1 MLKRKSITKLGA
13 ITVLLTMACS
23 VIPAQAAYTPSVS
36 VWDGSVNTNWLAD
49 QGITADSQLLNRGLK
64 LDNGQL
70 YKQDSPTIKI
80 NSAADFIAFRN
91 DVCEGMDASATTAWG
106 QLNKP
111 YLSATVELMCDIDLN
126 GLNLKYGIGGMH
138 DYAAFF
144 GRFDGNGHTIK
155 NLKINPNEPDAAAVQ
170 PGPNA
175 RCGDTS
181 SNWVVDHSTSPEAVG
196 LFPYSKFIGDQD
208 GSSIINLHLENVEIT
223 LPDTLPNETL
233 FYAGSLAGRLY
244 NGVQVA
250 SCSAKNVKFVGGPT
264 EVVGGGS
271 LSAKYLRLGG
281 LIGVSQGG
289 GFISNVYVNGVDYTA
304 LTTEASKSW
313 TYLAGLCDFT
323 GDFKLQNAYTANV
336 TFDTGKANNVDT
348 FCYQESGTLIP
359 SNEVK
364 GDYTAYGNKF
374 AYFYSDNWQRYTA
387 GEAVENPT
395 YNNDITVKALTNDLD
410 TATDWMTSQ
419 GGNIHMINM
428 HDYTG
433 EYPKTAS
440 ERGVWGRNCKFYA
453 NGSEVTTLAA
463 AQSSGDE
470 VSVSFDTL
478 NTTTESQTIHIIL
491 AKYQDTRLVDVDYE
505 TVAVPVNGMIDF
517 MSSYRKFGRA
527 VKNIKKDGNSEW
539 TIPTSDGTNAT
550 QATSTITIDP
560 SGCTDIMWSDV
571 SDLLA
576 LSYAGTLN

>member
-138 DYAAFF
+138 DYAAFV

-208 GSSIINLHLENVEIT
+208 GSSIINLHLENV
-223 LPDTLPNETL
+223 D
-233 FYAGSLAGRLY
+233 GSLVLRSHDVD
-244 NGVQVA
+244 VQ
-250 SCSAKNVKFVGGPT
+250 T
-264 EVVGGGS
+264 
-271 LSAKYLRLGG
+271 
-281 LIGVSQGG
+281 LI
-289 GFISNVYVNGVDYTA
+289 
-304 LTTEASKSW
+304 E
-313 TYLAGLCDFT
+313 T
-323 GDFKLQNAYTANV
+323 GDQ
-336 TFDTGKANNVDT
+336 
-348 FCYQESGTLIP
+348 
-359 SNEVK
+359 
-364 GDYTAYGNKF
+364 
-374 AYFYSDNWQRYTA
+374 
-387 GEAVENPT
+387 
-395 YNNDITVKALTNDLD
+395 TV
-410 TATDWMTSQ
+410 
-419 GGNIHMINM
+419 G
-428 HDYTG
+428 
-433 EYPKTAS
+433 
-440 ERGVWGRNCKFYA
+440 
-453 NGSEVTTLAA
+453 
-463 AQSSGDE
+463 
-470 VSVSFDTL
+470 
-478 NTTTESQTIHIIL
+478 
-491 AKYQDTRLVDVDYE
+491 
-505 TVAVPVNGMIDF
+505 
-517 MSSYRKFGRA
+517 
-527 VKNIKKDGNSEW
+527 
-539 TIPTSDGTNAT
+539 
-550 QATSTITIDP
+550 
-560 SGCTDIMWSDV
+560 
-571 SDLLA
+571 
-576 LSYAGTLN
+576 